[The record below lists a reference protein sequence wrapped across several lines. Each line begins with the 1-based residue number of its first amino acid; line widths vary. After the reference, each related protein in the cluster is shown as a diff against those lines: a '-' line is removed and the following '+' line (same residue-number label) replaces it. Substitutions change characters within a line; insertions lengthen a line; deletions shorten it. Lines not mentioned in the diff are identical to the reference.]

1 MGRNPSDD
9 PDEDTL
15 KHSTAKD
22 HAALSLA
29 QEAYRLKCQEDRARD
44 RAFLRSKGY
53 SRSEDYN
60 AAKAEEFMQR
70 GKPPA
75 EFTAAAYRDAER

>member
-53 SRSEDYN
+53 TRSEDYN
-60 AAKAEEFMQR
+60 AAKAEEFRQR
-70 GKPPA
+70 GKVPGQ
-75 EFTAAAYRDAER
+75 FSAAGYRNTES